1 MRIGKLKKAGISL
14 LSLFMIVG
22 LFTSN
27 VKTIEAINQLNT
39 VNTISTKNKI
49 KMTMYK
55 YDKGDENTQDLSIL
69 KGQYDIYP
77 NQYANK
83 QESGNVKQGLVQN
96 RLNSEG
102 IPLTAQYSEY
112 ISQNDSVSKVT
123 QTSGTA
129 LDYYFK
135 DNVYQDNLDNLF
147 LESEY
152 NNSGYYEYSSFE
164 NFAHLQKTEGNTGSF
179 IVYNQIGTPLTNVN
193 NVNKAYYRGN
203 FFPLDNIQEDRISTL
218 TRRYDEDGKQLE
230 HGDPGY
236 NQQLYHT
243 TSYTCHFGMTL
254 EATFSQPQNG
264 QVTHNDMTE
273 SMIYTFNGDDDL
285 WLFIDGVLVLDIGG
299 IHDAHS
305 GTINFETGEVTVHI
319 SDTKTVTTTIKQ
331 CFKNAGVF
339 PDGTNYDENK
349 ENQYFSDNTFKDFTP
364 HSMKMFY
371 MERGG
376 GCSNLHMKFNL
387 QLIPDGQIQIGK
399 QLSSD
404 TNSFVYGNVDFGFK
418 LYVEDDN
425 GQYEQVT
432 REDVDIY
439 QIYKKKINSDTAETV
454 KWDTSGEIFYL
465 QPDEIAY
472 FNNLKVDKKYKV
484 EEVEIKSDE
493 FDKVEIAGTAISI
506 VGKEEVYNVQSGEL
520 SIAYNPVAMFIN
532 SVNIKNKQN
541 LKIEKLM
548 KDDQVSDDTF
558 DIRVEFKDDDG
569 NYIPYTGSYLVYNS
583 SQTSG
588 NGNANST
595 NNGIIQIKA
604 NQYAMIHDIL
614 SGNEFRVTEV
624 NLNDYKYNVP
634 SYITKCGESEQ
645 NSQEGTI
652 SLQNNAYVKVTN
664 DLKKY
669 KLHIVKK
676 IDKVDFNDG
685 DPIFTFKIT
694 SPNGKYIYKT
704 LRFDNTLVPK
714 DDGSYEL
721 SFDLDNL
728 PYGVYTVEELN
739 TLRYK
744 CYINGELK
752 SSTRVNLNSN
762 IDVLFNN
769 ELTYDKN
776 FSHTD
781 VVENSFTIDE
791 NGTVNVHQKLNK
803 EAD

>member
-1 MRIGKLKKAGISL
+1 MRIGKLKKAGITL
-14 LSLFMIVG
+14 LSLFMVVG

-27 VKTIEAINQLNT
+27 VKTIEAAQTKYLTTVSTEDTSNKVDITMFKYTDNT
-39 VNTISTKNKI
+39 
-49 KMTMYK
+49 
-55 YDKGDENTQDLSIL
+55 DTQDTTVL
-69 KGQYDIYP
+69 KGRYG
-77 NQYANK
+77 N
-83 QESGNVKQGLVQN
+83 GNVKQGLVKN
-96 RLNSEG
+96 VLDSRTRLPITTNYYDSNLKENQSSD
-102 IPLTAQYSEY
+102 IVLTKYFST
-112 ISQNDSVSKVT
+112 DSSYVDKSTK
-123 QTSGTA
+123 A
-129 LDYYFK
+129 NK
-135 DNVYQDNLDNLF
+135 LF
-147 LESEY
+147 LSSTLT
-152 NNSGYYEYSSFE
+152 NTGYYEYSSFE
-164 NFAHLQKTEGNTGSF
+164 NYAYLQDNGEFK
-179 IVYNQIGTPLTNVN
+179 VYEQLGTPLYAADASG
-193 NVNKAYYRGN
+193 NKVYQRGN
-203 FFPLDNIQEDRISTL
+203 FFPYNNLKNGDFSGLENN
-218 TRRYDEDGKQLE
+218 YDENGKELPYYSSRKGE
-230 HGDPGY
+230 
-236 NQQLYHT
+236 QLYKTDGT
-243 TSYTCHFGMTL
+243 TYHFGMVM
-254 EATFSQPQNG
+254 EATFAQPQNG
-264 QVTHNDMTE
+264 EVTHNNKTE

-305 GTINFETGEVTVHI
+305 GTINFKTGQVTVNT
-319 SDTKTVTTTIKQ
+319 SDTTTETTTIKE
-331 CFKNAGVF
+331 CFEKAGVF
-339 PDGTNYDENK
+339 PDGTVYNVSK
-349 ENQYFSDNTFKDFTP
+349 ENQYFSGYTFKDFTP

-404 TNSFVYGNVDFGFK
+404 TNSLVYGNVDFGFK

-432 REDVDIY
+432 REDVNTY
-439 QIYKKKINSDTAETV
+439 QIYKKKINGDTEETV
-454 KWDTSGEIFYL
+454 KWDTSGKIFYL

-506 VGKEEVYNVQSGEL
+506 EGKDQVYNVQSGEL

-532 SVNIKNKQN
+532 SVNIKNNQN

-558 DIRVEFKDDDG
+558 DIKVEFKDDDG

-588 NGNANST
+588 NGDANST

-604 NQYAMIHDIL
+604 NQYAMIHNIL

-624 NLNDYKYNVP
+624 NLNDYKYNAP

-694 SPNGKYIYKT
+694 SLNGKYIYKT
-704 LRFDNTLVPK
+704 LRFDNTLVPNA
-714 DDGSYEL
+714 DGSYEL

-728 PYGVYTVEELN
+728 PYGEYTVEELN

-752 SSTRVNLNSN
+752 SSTSVNLNSN
-762 IDVLFNN
+762 IEVLFNN
-769 ELTYDKN
+769 VLTYDKN

-791 NGTVNVHQKLNK
+791 NGTVNVEQKLNK